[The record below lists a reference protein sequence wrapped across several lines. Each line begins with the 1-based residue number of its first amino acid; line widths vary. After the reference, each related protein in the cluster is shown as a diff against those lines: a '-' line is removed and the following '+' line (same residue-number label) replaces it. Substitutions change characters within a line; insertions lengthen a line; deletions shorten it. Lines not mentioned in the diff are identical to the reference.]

1 MNEASLLKDPKN
13 SNRSKSP
20 KINHQL
26 LARLK
31 LGVKP
36 KLHWDAPYRVADN
49 PQNKQQK
56 SLEVLE
62 FFRTASTPEQVWNR
76 LPPEKQNEADFA
88 KNLEM
93 AIALKLLKEELKLPE
108 FDKPIFILSAPRAG
122 STLLFETLSQFPQL
136 WTVGRESHDLIETI
150 PELHPAAHNFSSN
163 RLTEAD
169 ALPHIGPALRDG
181 FVRQLRDRSGTA
193 YINLP
198 VEQRPQKIRFLEKTP
213 KNALRVPFLKAI
225 FPDALF
231 IFLYR
236 EPRANI
242 SSMMEGWRS
251 PHFIPYPQL
260 PGWQKQKWRF
270 LLIPGWSSLQN
281 CSIAEIAARQWQ
293 TANSYIWDDLQSL
306 PPSSWHPVRYRDL
319 IKEPE
324 KVIKEISEFA
334 GIEVDAK
341 IEERLSKSLP
351 ISAVTLSAPSP
362 DKWRKNEREILEI
375 LPIVEPIA
383 KIVERKL
390 NDRTFA

>member
-1 MNEASLLKDPKN
+1 MNEPSLLKNPKN
-13 SNRSKSP
+13 SNSSKSP
-20 KINHQL
+20 KLNSQL

-49 PQNKQQK
+49 PQNNQQK
-56 SLEVLE
+56 KLEVLE
-62 FFRTASTPEQVWNR
+62 FFRTPSTPEEVWHR
-76 LPPEKQNEADFA
+76 LPPERQNKEEFA
-88 KNLEM
+88 KNLEK
-93 AIALKLLKEELKLPE
+93 AIAFKLLQEELKLPE
-108 FDKPIFILSAPRAG
+108 FDKPIFIISAPRAG
-122 STLLFETLSQFPQL
+122 STLLFETLSQFPNL
-136 WTVGRESHDLIETI
+136 WTVGRESHDLIEAI

-193 YINLP
+193 YLNLP
-198 VEQRPQKIRFLEKTP
+198 IEQRPQKIRFLEKTP

-242 SSMMEGWRS
+242 SSIMEGWRS
-251 PHFIPYPQL
+251 PHFIPYPEL
-260 PGWQKQKWRF
+260 PGWQKKKWRF

-281 CSIAEIAARQWQ
+281 CSQAEIAARQWQ
-293 TANSYIWDDLQSL
+293 TANSYIWNDLQSL
-306 PPSSWHPVRYRDL
+306 PSSSWRPVRYRDL
-319 IKEPE
+319 IEEPE
-324 KVIKEISEFA
+324 KAIKQISEFA
-334 GIEVDAK
+334 GIELDAK

-362 DKWRKNEREILEI
+362 EKWRKNEREILEI

-383 KIVERKL
+383 NIIERKL

>member
-1 MNEASLLKDPKN
+1 
-13 SNRSKSP
+13 
-20 KINHQL
+20 
-26 LARLK
+26 
-31 LGVKP
+31 
-36 KLHWDAPYRVADN
+36 
-49 PQNKQQK
+49 
-56 SLEVLE
+56 LE
-62 FFRTASTPEQVWNR
+62 
-76 LPPEKQNEADFA
+76 K
-88 KNLEM
+88 
-93 AIALKLLKEELKLPE
+93 AIAFKLLKEELKLPE
-108 FDKPIFILSAPRAG
+108 FDKPIFIISAPRAG
-122 STLLFETLSQFPQL
+122 STLLFETLSQFPHL
-136 WTVGRESHDLIETI
+136 WTVGRESHDLIEAI

-169 ALPHIGPALRDG
+169 ALPHIGTALQDG

-198 VEQRPQKIRFLEKTP
+198 VKQRPQKIRFLEKTP

-251 PHFIPYPQL
+251 QIFITYPEL
-260 PGWQKQKWRF
+260 PGWQTKDWSF
-270 LLIPGWSSLQN
+270 LLTPGWSSWQN

-306 PPSSWHPVRYRDL
+306 PSSSWCLVRSQNL
-319 IKEPE
+319 IEEPK
-324 KVIKEISEFA
+324 KVIREISEFA
-334 GIEVDAK
+334 GINWDAK

-362 DKWRKNEREILEI
+362 DKWRKNEKEILEV